1 MEIKGRLFA
10 ILEEQSGTTAKGT
23 WKKQEFILETIEQFP
38 RKVCISLWGDK
49 TEFLRHF
56 TIGDEINVQ
65 INLESREYN
74 QRWFTDVRAWK
85 IEKESGQAS
94 AGSAQQVQNQS
105 QEIVEGSKGEFNP
118 TTEDLPF

>member
-38 RKVCISLWGDK
+38 RKVCISLWGEK

-56 TIGDEINVQ
+56 AIGDEINVY

-85 IEKESGQAS
+85 IDKESGQTTVS
-94 AGSAQQVQNQS
+94 TPSVQNQT
-105 QEIVEGSKGEFNP
+105 QEVADGSKGDFNP